1 MGLIGLMF
9 KLMFL
14 PITIAFDLLKFIF
27 TLGGSSR
34 NKARCSERK
43 ALERKI
49 RKAQDER
56 EDDMLIMMEVFIDDD
71 L

>member
-14 PITIAFDLLKFIF
+14 PIIIAVDLLKFIF

-34 NKARCSERK
+34 NKSKNYERK
-43 ALERKI
+43 KLERKI
-49 RKAQDER
+49 RKAQDKR
-56 EDDMLIMMEVFIDDD
+56 EDDMLIMMEVFMDN
-71 L
+71 

>member
-14 PITIAFDLLKFIF
+14 PVIIAVDVLKFIF

-34 NKARCSERK
+34 NKTRNSDRK

-56 EDDMLIMMEVFIDDD
+56 EDDMLIMMEVFMDD
-71 L
+71 